1 MKSPPNPP
9 SHFFLSK
16 KTMRMFVFGKT
27 EIYDIYGVIK
37 TKLILLLQHQMHNFQ
52 LDGIYSYSVWHIC
65 AI

>member
-1 MKSPPNPP
+1 
-9 SHFFLSK
+9 
-16 KTMRMFVFGKT
+16 MRMFVFGKT

-65 AI
+65 GI